1 MPKKTEEE
9 KAARVAA
16 VEAATL
22 QASLVPLAVM
32 KEAFRVFDLLK
43 EMTEKG
49 NPNSVTD
56 GAVGVLAVRACVRG
70 AFLNVRINVKG
81 LKDRAMA
88 EKLIAE
94 AQEIDEAAAA
104 IESEIIDRVV
114 NQLGM

>member
-1 MPKKTEEE
+1 M
-9 KAARVAA
+9 R
-16 VEAATL
+16 
-22 QASLVPLAVM
+22 Q
-32 KEAFRVFDLLK
+32 
-43 EMTEKG
+43 
-49 NPNSVTD
+49 
-56 GAVGVLAVRACVRG
+56 G